1 MPVITDEAHRLG
13 LTVTGHIPQGMTLK
27 AGIDSGI
34 DQVNHVQYVY
44 SMMKRNKDNSVNLD
58 DSLSVAGLD
67 YLKAHHTVIDPTIGV
82 YEMIFRSTADNIL
95 EMEPNFYNLPTPLQ
109 VLFANTGMPPERAL
123 IVRPRMQAMMD
134 IVKALHDKGI
144 TIVAGTDM
152 GFPGYSVARELE
164 LYVKAGLSPMEAL
177 QAATIVPAQV
187 MKMDKQTGSIQPG
200 KQADLVIID
209 GDPLKEI
216 RNIRNVWMVI
226 KEGQQYDPVVLHK
239 MVGFKK

>member
-1 MPVITDEAHRLG
+1 
-13 LTVTGHIPQGMTLK
+13 
-27 AGIDSGI
+27 
-34 DQVNHVQYVY
+34 
-44 SMMKRNKDNSVNLD
+44 MKRNKDNSVDLQ
-58 DSLSVAGLD
+58 DSASVAALD

-82 YEMIFRSTADNIL
+82 YEMVFRSVKDDIL
-95 EMEPNFYNLPTPLQ
+95 EMEPNYYTLPIPLQ
-109 VLFANTGMPPERAL
+109 ALFKNMGMPPAQAQL
-123 IVRPRMQAMMD
+123 ARPRMHSMMSL
-134 IVKALHDKGI
+134 VKVLHDKGI

-164 LYVKAGLSPMEAL
+164 LYVQAGLTPM
-177 QAATIVPAQV
+177 QAIQTATIVPAQV
-187 MKMDKQTGSIQPG
+187 MNMDKRTGSIKAG

-226 KEGQQYDPVVLHK
+226 KEGQQYDPGVLHR